1 MISEFTKEQLA
12 ATVVDPS
19 KPLVICDV
27 DEVVVHFTS
36 SFEQYLGHRG
46 LLLEATSLALAGNI
60 KNTATNVPVSPET
73 VDKLIDGFFAE
84 CTKTLPPIEGAID
97 ALVEIS
103 QTSTVVMLTNLP
115 HFAKSDRTENL
126 KNLGLTF
133 PVITNSGPKGPA
145 IKHLAQQ
152 TTSTVVFIDDSVGF
166 IRSANEHA
174 PQVKLV
180 HFLQDERFAR
190 HTPHFDFV
198 SLRTH
203 SWDFAKPHI
212 LQLTSC

>member
-1 MISEFTKEQLA
+1 MIPNFTKEQL
-12 ATVVDPS
+12 DLLDLNPS

-27 DEVVVHFTS
+27 DEVIVHFTR
-36 SFEQYLGHRG
+36 SFEQFLAARN
-46 LLLEATSLALAGNI
+46 LWLEPISLALAGNI
-60 KNTATNVPVSPET
+60 RSTKNNISVSAET
-73 VDKLIDGFFAE
+73 VNQLVDDFFAE
-84 CTKTLPPIEGAID
+84 CTRNLHPIDGAVD
-97 ALVEIS
+97 ALLEIGKHNS
-103 QTSTVVMLTNLP
+103 VVMLTNLP

-126 KNLGLTF
+126 KDFGITY

-145 IKHLAQQ
+145 IKHLAEQ
-152 TTSTVVFIDDSVGF
+152 TSGPVIFVDDSPGF
-166 IRSANEHA
+166 IQSANEYA

-203 SWDFAKPHI
+203 SWEIVKPHI
-212 LQLTSC
+212 LELTSC